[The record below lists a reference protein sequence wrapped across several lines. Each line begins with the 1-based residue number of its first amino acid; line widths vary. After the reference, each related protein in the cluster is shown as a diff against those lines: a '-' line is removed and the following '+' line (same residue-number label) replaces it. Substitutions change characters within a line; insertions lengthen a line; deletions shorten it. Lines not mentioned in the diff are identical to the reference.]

1 MQCNPGEGAIRES
14 DSVERAPHPS
24 RCFASAFFIKNGGHG
39 PPMPLPAKGGER
51 EK

>member
-14 DSVERAPHPS
+14 DSVEKAPHPD
-24 RCFASAFFIKNGGHG
+24 
-39 PPMPLPAKGGER
+39 PLPAKGGER